1 MEELNDW
8 TCAEV
13 RTKFGTSPLLFH
25 AWACLLNWRPIKD
38 LTTAIAADVKVFWDE
53 FIKFESDQA
62 AYDHYPPGRRTRER
76 ERHR

>member
-25 AWACLLNWRPIKD
+25 AWACLINRRALD
-38 LTTAIAADVKVFWDE
+38 ALTSAIAIDGVVFLNE
-53 FIKFESDQA
+53 FIKFESNPA
-62 AYDHYPPGRRTRER
+62 AYDHYPPGSRARRTRER
-76 ERHR
+76 

>member
-25 AWACLLNWRPIKD
+25 AWACLINRSGLEA
-38 LTTAIAADVKVFWDE
+38 LTSAIAKDGLVFWNE
-53 FIKFESDQA
+53 FIKFESNPA
-62 AYDHYPPGRRTRER
+62 AYDHYPPGSRARRTRER
-76 ERHR
+76 